1 MIGSTRGFSTVE
13 CLVALIVFSLGALGA
28 AGTAALGVRAF
39 ASGTHAALAVR
50 LAGRGRRRAAARPPI
65 SQQSCAAISAGSL
78 SGPSGETVNWT
89 LTPADRG
96 VDVTLALGYRIPV
109 GRHADTIHAF
119 LPCQ

>member
-1 MIGSTRGFSTVE
+1 MSTVE

-39 ASGTHAALAVR
+39 ATGTHAALVAR
-50 LAGRGRRRAAARPPI
+50 LAGETVSGLRHQLRIGH
-65 SQQSCAAISAGSL
+65 QSCAAVSAGSL
-78 SGPSGETVNWT
+78 VGASGETVNWT

-96 VDVTLALGYRIPV
+96 VDITLALGYRIPV
-109 GRHADTIHAF
+109 GQHTDTIHGF